1 LTEKVE
7 KLRVVIAGGG
17 TGGHVFP
24 ALKIAEG
31 LKQKWQCEF
40 LFFGTKRGLESKK
53 VPERGYNLKTIP
65 VAGFHRRFT
74 IKNLTFP
81 FKLLRSM
88 QICKKTLREFD
99 PHLAIGSGGYV
110 MGPVLKSAIGL
121 GVPMVI
127 QEQNNFPGVT
137 TRLLAGKADIIFM
150 GDPDARIY
158 LNNAKKLVN
167 SGNPISFQK
176 TKANKE
182 DIFKEFGLNK
192 TLKTILI
199 FGGSQGAQNI
209 NRAIK
214 QLIDRD
220 ALPENS
226 QLLWQTGDFN
236 FEEYDSFIEEKQ
248 IKNIVVRPFI
258 NEMNK
263 AYAIA
268 DFAICRAGAI
278 TISELMAAGLPAILV
293 PLTSAAGNHQY
304 KNADGLQQKQAVLM
318 VEDNE
323 SLSENLIKAIDRLI
337 TENNLRNQ
345 LAGNIHALY
354 KEDTMDI
361 IINEIDGLLK
371 DRYDFGFELRN

>member
-1 LTEKVE
+1 MTEKVE

-214 QLIDRD
+214 QLIDQD

-304 KNADGLQQKQAVLM
+304 KNADGLQQRQAVLM

>member
-1 LTEKVE
+1 MTDKSE

-24 ALKIAEG
+24 ALNIAEG

-53 VPERGYNLKTIP
+53 VPERGYNLKLIP

-88 QICKKTLREFD
+88 QICRTTLREFD

-110 MGPVLKSAIGL
+110 MGPVLKSAIGM
-121 GVPMVI
+121 GVPTAI
-127 QEQNNFPGVT
+127 QEQNSFPGVT

-150 GDPDARIY
+150 GDPDAQTY
-158 LNNAKKLVN
+158 LSHAKKLVD
-167 SGNPISFQK
+167 SGNPISFK
-176 TKANKE
+176 ITSANKQ
-182 DIFKEFGLNK
+182 DIFREFGLDK
-192 TLKTILI
+192 DLKTILV
-199 FGGSQGAQNI
+199 FGGSQGARNI
-209 NRAIK
+209 NQAIQ
-214 QLIDRD
+214 QLIEQN
-220 ALPENS
+220 ALPKNT
-226 QLLWQTGDFN
+226 QLLWQTGEFN
-236 FEEYDSFIEEKQ
+236 FEEYENFIQENK
-248 IKNIVVRPFI
+248 IKNVVVMPFI
-258 NEMNK
+258 DAMNK

-278 TISELMAAGLPAILV
+278 TISELMAAALPAILV

-304 KNADGLQQKQAVLM
+304 KNAAGLQKKQAVLM

-337 TENNLRNQ
+337 NEDDLCNQ
-345 LAGNIHALY
+345 LAENIHSLY
-354 KEDTMDI
+354 KQDTMDI

-371 DRYDFGFELRN
+371 ARYDFGFELRN